1 MRLKC
6 SSQVD
11 IIIAFARRTALPQK
25 ENAASSAAAR
35 YCNCW
40 FWLTTA
46 LTQSVDGEWVA
57 RRRRTRR
64 GGRRSCKPWRPSME
78 TSSHLVRSACVNQ
91 IQQQGKA
98 IWPVLYYHCHF
109 ASSRTGVQTHNF
121 NRDTPLKVILLLLPE
136 SQFILSL

>member
-1 MRLKC
+1 MRFKC

-46 LTQSVDGEWVA
+46 LTQSVDEGWVA